1 MTTALAAILIFG
13 LLIATHELGHFL
25 VAKMVGIRVHEFS
38 IGMGPVVLSWKR
50 GETIYSL
57 RLLPIGGFNR
67 MAGMESGDLQDPR
80 GFNTRSVLQRMAV
93 IASGSLMNFLL
104 AIILFIFV
112 FMGIGVPS
120 NTTTIGG
127 LLPGRPAEKAGFQ
140 VGDRIVSINNTN
152 VNTWGQLVEVIHKN
166 PGQKLQVMVERDQQ
180 SLLIPVVPELDPQN
194 KVGLIGIEQTWV
206 KLELFSSILLGI
218 QQALAVAALIITS
231 LLKMITGQ
239 LPAEVAGPVGIVQM
253 AGEAAR
259 LGLANVLNFAGLLSL
274 NLGIINLFPIPALDG
289 SRLLFLG
296 IEGIRGRP
304 VNPEKENVIHL
315 VGFALLIFLML
326 VITYQDLLRLF
337 S

>member
-206 KLELFSSILLGI
+206 KLGLFSSILLGI

-231 LLKMITGQ
+231 LIKMITGQ

>member
-67 MAGMESGDLQDPR
+67 MAGMESGDFQDPR
-80 GFNTRSVLQRMAV
+80 GFNTRSVFQRMAV

-127 LLPGRPAEKAGFQ
+127 LLSGRPAEKAGFQ

-166 PGQKLQVMVERDQQ
+166 PGQKLQVIVERDQQ

-206 KLELFSSILLGI
+206 KLGLFSSILLGI
-218 QQALAVAALIITS
+218 KQALAVAALIITS

>member
-127 LLPGRPAEKAGFQ
+127 LLPGRPAEEAGFQ

-206 KLELFSSILLGI
+206 KLGLFSSILLGV

-231 LLKMITGQ
+231 LIKMITGQ

-304 VNPEKENVIHL
+304 VNPEKENIIHL